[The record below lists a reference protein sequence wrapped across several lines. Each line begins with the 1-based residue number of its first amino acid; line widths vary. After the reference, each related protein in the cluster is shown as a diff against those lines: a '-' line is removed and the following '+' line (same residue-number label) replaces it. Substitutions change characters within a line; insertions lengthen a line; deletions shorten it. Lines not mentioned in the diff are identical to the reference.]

1 MQVSKIIEVLQS
13 RYQPD
18 QELMVD
24 WWDEGQFIEHCQSKG
39 LTIPEW
45 SDAVEWYEC
54 SLGVDISEVW
64 FELTLELE
72 KAEEE

>member
-24 WWDEGQFIEHCQSKG
+24 WWDEGQFTEYCQAKG
-39 LTIPEW
+39 LTIPDW
-45 SDAVEWYEC
+45 SNAVEWYEC
-54 SLGVDISEVW
+54 SLGVDIGELW

-72 KAEEE
+72 REEEA